1 MMPDYPLYH
10 NFRLAYKTG
19 ELLENALES
28 CPGATALV
36 INPRLKWEGDF
47 RGLPVLRQN
56 GVLSCEVL
64 VMPSLVPEH
73 TTSPEEAPAPPT
85 QGPAPVIISSSAPN
99 TPLPPHRPVIYGEK
113 IEARV
118 RELEGEGLGARVIK
132 KVLEAEGSPI
142 SLPTVSRK
150 LAAIRQGRFFEEELG

>member
-1 MMPDYPLYH
+1 MDYPLYH
-10 NFRLAYKTG
+10 NFSLAYRT
-19 ELLENALES
+19 ERLLENALES

-64 VMPSLVPEH
+64 VMPSLVPEP
-73 TTSPEEAPAPPT
+73 TISPEEAPAPPT
-85 QGPAPVIISSSAPN
+85 QGSAPVIISSSAPN
-99 TPLPPHRPVIYGEK
+99 TPLPPHRPVVYGGK

-118 RELEGEGLGARVIK
+118 RELGGEGMGARRITRI
-132 KVLEAEGSPI
+132 LQGEGVPI
-142 SLPTVSRK
+142 SVPTVSRK
-150 LAAIRQGRFFEEELG
+150 LAGIRQGRFFEEELE